1 MNGRIRKQGDLMSD
15 VIIRNNSNAIMHE
28 LENRK
33 AEILKK
39 IGIQAATNAKLNVT
53 NSGRVDTG
61 RMRNSITSEVVGNT
75 VFIGSNVP
83 YAVWHEVGTGIY
95 ADDGNGRQNPWAY
108 QDSHG
113 QWHNTRG
120 LKPVHFLKRAFSEH
134 MDEYEQITV
143 NILKK

>member
-1 MNGRIRKQGDLMSD
+1 MSD

-83 YAVWHEVGTGIY
+83 YAVWHEVGSGIY
-95 ADDGNGRQNPWAY
+95 AEDGQGRRSPWAY

-120 LKPVHFLKRAFSEH
+120 LKPVHFLKNAVADH
-134 MDEYEQITV
+134 VNEYEQIAV

>member
-1 MNGRIRKQGDLMSD
+1 MSD
-15 VIIRNNSNAIMHE
+15 VVIRDNSNAIISE
-28 LENRK
+28 LENK
-33 AEILKK
+33 KTAILEA
-39 IGIQAATNAKLNVT
+39 IGIQAQSNAIINIR
-53 NSGRVDTG
+53 NAGRVDTG
-61 RMRNSITSEVVGNT
+61 RLKNSISYTVVGNT

-113 QWHNTRG
+113 QWHNTKG

-134 MDEYEQITV
+134 MDEYEQIAV